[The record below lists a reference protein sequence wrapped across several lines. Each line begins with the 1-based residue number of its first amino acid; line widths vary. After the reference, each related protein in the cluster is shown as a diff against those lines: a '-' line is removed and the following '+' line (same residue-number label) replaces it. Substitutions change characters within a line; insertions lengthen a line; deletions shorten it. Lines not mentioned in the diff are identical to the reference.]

1 MAGNFELLEQR
12 WPQLA
17 SFAQYAEGYAYT
29 DPQSSLTKLRCFCEA
44 IVGVLYRELSLPCEP
59 RSNLIDKLKS
69 DEFIEVVGDDVCQKL
84 HALRMKGNRAVH
96 HDEGTTD
103 DALWLIKEAYFLG
116 QWLYKAYSGESNE
129 IYPAFVRPKK
139 PELSGLQ
146 FKNHEELKSQLEVA
160 KQELLSVEANE
171 QSALDELSKL
181 RGEVDALKLEKFKA
195 NANQA
200 AQSIDFEQE
209 VTNKNISIFDS
220 FSEYSLTAGQA
231 KLVDQLD
238 QFLSNKEKSVFQLKG
253 YAGTGKTF
261 ITKGL
266 TEYFKSIGRTC
277 VLSAPTGKAA
287 KVISNKT
294 GCSAYTI
301 HKTIYSFKD
310 LVEYRDES
318 GEDSETY
325 KLYAQI
331 AVNEL
336 SADTVFIID
345 ESSMIS
351 DVYNDN
357 EFFRCGT
364 GKLLSDLLKFV
375 NLDHND
381 HRKKV
386 IFIGDDAQLPPV
398 GMSFSPAL
406 SADYLKQKFG
416 LDTVSYEL
424 TEVVRQKADSGVM
437 KNSIQL
443 RNALKAGVFNQLSLD
458 TTFADVE
465 EVEYADLLPKYL
477 ESCHG
482 KINGESIVVAGSNRD
497 VMQYNCRIREHFFP
511 EQPEISNGDKVIAV
525 SNNDRYGFYISN
537 GEFGLVR
544 QVLGPTEIR
553 KVVLNPRSKDKRVEV
568 ELSFREVDI
577 GFKDLTGTSR
587 FFKAKIVENLLYSEQ
602 PQLSSDES
610 KALYIDFCMRNSN
623 LRRNSL

>member
-238 QFLSNKEKSVFQLKG
+238 QFLSNKEK
-253 YAGTGKTF
+253 
-261 ITKGL
+261 
-266 TEYFKSIGRTC
+266 
-277 VLSAPTGKAA
+277 
-287 KVISNKT
+287 KV
-294 GCSAYTI
+294 
-301 HKTIYSFKD
+301 
-310 LVEYRDES
+310 
-318 GEDSETY
+318 
-325 KLYAQI
+325 
-331 AVNEL
+331 
-336 SADTVFIID
+336 
-345 ESSMIS
+345 
-351 DVYNDN
+351 
-357 EFFRCGT
+357 
-364 GKLLSDLLKFV
+364 
-375 NLDHND
+375 
-381 HRKKV
+381 
-386 IFIGDDAQLPPV
+386 
-398 GMSFSPAL
+398 SFS
-406 SADYLKQKFG
+406 
-416 LDTVSYEL
+416 
-424 TEVVRQKADSGVM
+424 
-437 KNSIQL
+437 
-443 RNALKAGVFNQLSLD
+443 
-458 TTFADVE
+458 
-465 EVEYADLLPKYL
+465 
-477 ESCHG
+477 
-482 KINGESIVVAGSNRD
+482 
-497 VMQYNCRIREHFFP
+497 
-511 EQPEISNGDKVIAV
+511 
-525 SNNDRYGFYISN
+525 
-537 GEFGLVR
+537 
-544 QVLGPTEIR
+544 
-553 KVVLNPRSKDKRVEV
+553 
-568 ELSFREVDI
+568 
-577 GFKDLTGTSR
+577 
-587 FFKAKIVENLLYSEQ
+587 
-602 PQLSSDES
+602 
-610 KALYIDFCMRNSN
+610 
-623 LRRNSL
+623 